1 MFRLLHAG
9 LVAAG
14 LQSGAVVTITLLVML
29 PVLDGSTFN
38 SPPSAL
44 RTPESVWNHVCP
56 FLVWSYLIIAIGISF
71 TGGRFVV
78 YTAEYIRTAVQTAR
92 LDREQTLMPL
102 LVCLAIP
109 AILVGSFAL
118 ELPPAFLVEATSY
131 FGCAATASCIWA
143 AVMSVAVACLG
154 AMAHA
159 VKRAF
164 DG

>member
-1 MFRLLHAG
+1 MLRLLHAG

-14 LQSGAVVTITLLVML
+14 LQLGAVVTVTLLVML
-29 PVLDGSTFN
+29 PALDGSTFN

-56 FLVWSYLIIAIGISF
+56 FLVWSYLIIATGIAL

-78 YTAEYIRTAVQTAR
+78 YTAEHIRTAVERAH
-92 LDREQTLMPL
+92 LDREQALMRPL
-102 LVCLAIP
+102 VGLVIP
-109 AILVGSFAL
+109 AIIVGSFAL
-118 ELPPAFLVEATSY
+118 EPPPAFLVEATGY
-131 FGCAATASCIWA
+131 FGCAATASCLWA

-159 VKRAF
+159 VKRAL